1 MVRYTWSMKRA
12 GRLIILATLLL
23 AGPAGAESVAM
34 LVSAT
39 GVRVES
45 HVDLKNRLVIALIPP
60 LGAPLNG
67 KLGIGFSSPDD
78 RAIWIDELPRVVTIE
93 SEYFDGPVL
102 EKLAFDRQLL
112 ATPAVLAITFGA
124 CLEES
129 GICVLEEAEVT
140 LSPASDGTVELAIA
154 MIGP

>member
-12 GRLIILATLLL
+12 GRLLVLAVLLL
-23 AGPAGAESVAM
+23 AGPAGAESFAT

-39 GVRVES
+39 GVRIET
-45 HVDLKNRLVIALIPP
+45 HVDQKDQLVIALIPP
-60 LGAPLNG
+60 LEAPLNG
-67 KLGIGFSSPDD
+67 KLGVGFSSPDD
-78 RAIWIDELPRVVTIE
+78 GAIWIDELPRVVTVE

-102 EKLAFDRQLL
+102 EKLAFDRQFLV
-112 ATPAVLAITFGA
+112 TPALLAITFGA

-140 LSPASDGTVELAIA
+140 LSPLSDGTVDLAAA

>member
-12 GRLIILATLLL
+12 GRLLVLAVLLL
-23 AGPAGAESVAM
+23 AGPAVAESVAT

-39 GVRVES
+39 GVRIET
-45 HVDLKNRLVIALIPP
+45 HVDQKDQLVIALIPP
-60 LGAPLNG
+60 LEAPLNG

-78 RAIWIDELPRVVTIE
+78 GAIWIDELPRVVTVE

-102 EKLAFDRQLL
+102 EKLAFDRQFLV
-112 ATPAVLAITFGA
+112 TPALLAITFGA

-140 LSPASDGTVELAIA
+140 LSPLSDGTVDLAAA

>member
-12 GRLIILATLLL
+12 GRLIILAALLL
-23 AGPAGAESVAM
+23 AGPAGAESVAVM
-34 LVSAT
+34 VSAT
-39 GVRVES
+39 GVRVET
-45 HVDLKNRLVIALIPP
+45 HVDTKDRLVIALIPP
-60 LGAPLNG
+60 LDAPLNG
-67 KLGIGFSSPDD
+67 KLGIGFASPDD
-78 RAIWIDELPRVVTIE
+78 RAIWIDELPRVMKVE
-93 SEYFDGPVL
+93 SEYFNGPVL
-102 EKLAFDRQLL
+102 QKLAFDRQLL

-140 LSPASDGTVELAIA
+140 LSPVSDGTVDLAVV